1 MSKKKNKNKDKK
13 IQTVNEENK
22 SEKQVPLRSELPI
35 DLTWDLS
42 KIFVTDEAW
51 EEAFKDYET
60 LLEEEVSPEGKLAC
74 GGKYL
79 LSACRYYERLSRPL
93 QNLYNYAH
101 MMHDSD
107 TTDGKYTA
115 MEQRCMALLTK
126 YSAKISFF
134 MPELNKLSDEKVEKY
149 FETTTELEVY
159 RHMIEETRLAK
170 AHTLSAEEELL
181 LAKGG
186 QVFNASSES
195 FGALND
201 ADLQFGDIVNE
212 KGETVELTHGRY
224 GRFME
229 NRDRKVRESAFKS
242 IYESYKQFRNTFAT
256 LISGNVLAQNYL
268 ADVRG
273 YKSAREAA
281 LFNNSIPEKVYDN
294 LLKTVRKNLPLLHRY
309 MELRKR
315 LMKLDELHSYD
326 LYVPLSEAEVKI
338 SYDEAKEITMKA
350 LAPLGEEY
358 ATILKKA
365 FTERWIDVPEN
376 KGKRSGAYSSGAYDT
391 APYILLNWQDSLDNL
406 FTLVHELG
414 HSVHSYLTRKK
425 QPYIYGNYSIF
436 LAEIASTT
444 NENLLTAYLLE
455 NETNPSLRQYY
466 INHYLDG
473 FKGTVFRQTQF
484 AEFEL
489 LIHEAAQKGQALTAD
504 YLCQEYGRMNQAY
517 YGEAVVPDEEISYEW
532 ARIPHFYYNFYVYQY
547 ATGFSAATAFS
558 QAILSGDQK
567 ALTKYLTFLS
577 AGSSDY
583 PLEVL
588 KKAGLDMSKPKP
600 IEAAMKSFHAYLD
613 ELEKIVQVQ

>member
-1 MSKKKNKNKDKK
+1 MANTK
-13 IQTVNEENK
+13 IFENK
-22 SEKQVPLRSELPI
+22 ENQETAEPLSEQQVPLRAEIPVE
-35 DLTWDLS
+35 LTWDLS
-42 KIFVTDEAW
+42 KIYESDEVW
-51 EEAFKDYET
+51 EKAFKAYEQ
-60 LLEEEVSPEGKLAC
+60 LLENEPSPAGKLARS
-74 GGKYL
+74 GKFVL
-79 LSACRYYERLSRPL
+79 LACRYYERLSRPL
-93 QNLYNYAH
+93 QKIYNYAH
-101 MMHDSD
+101 MMHDGD

-115 MEQRCMALLTK
+115 MEQRSLALFTK

-134 MPELNKLSDEKVEKY
+134 LPELNKLSDDKMAKY
-149 FETTTELEVY
+149 FEMTPALEAY
-159 RHMIEETRLAK
+159 RHMIEEMRLAK
-170 AHTLSAEEELL
+170 AHTLSPAEELL

-195 FGALND
+195 FSALND
-201 ADLQFGDIVNE
+201 ADIQFADIVNE
-212 KGETVELTHGRY
+212 KGETMELTHGRY

-242 IYESYKQFRNTFAT
+242 IYETYKQFRNTFAT

-268 ADVRG
+268 AEARG

-309 MELRKR
+309 MELRKH
-315 LMKLDELHSYD
+315 LMSLEEMHSYD
-326 LYVPLSEAEVKI
+326 LYVPLSEADVKI
-338 SYDEAKEITMKA
+338 SYEQAKEITKKA
-350 LAPLGEEY
+350 LAPLGEDY
-358 ATILKKA
+358 AAILEKA
-365 FTERWIDVPEN
+365 FSERWIDVMEN
-376 KGKRSGAYSSGAYDT
+376 KGKRSGAYSGGCYDT
-391 APYILLNWQDSLDNL
+391 APYILLNWQESLDNL

-414 HSVHSYLTRKK
+414 HSAHSYLTRKN

-455 NETNPSLRQYY
+455 NEKDPGLRQYY

-489 LIHEAAQKGQALTAD
+489 FIHEAAQKGMALTAD
-504 YLCQEYGRMNQAY
+504 FLCQEYGKMNQAY
-517 YGEAVVPDEEISYEW
+517 YGEALVEDEEISYEW
-532 ARIPHFYYNFYVYQY
+532 SRIPHFYYNFYVYQY

-558 QAILSGDQK
+558 QSILSGNEEVLD
-567 ALTKYLTFLS
+567 KYLEFLS

-588 KKAGLDMSKPKP
+588 KKAGLDMSEPKP
-600 IEAAMKSFHAYLD
+600 IEAAMASFASYLN
-613 ELEKIVQVQ
+613 ELENMVK